1 MGCNHNKIL
10 AMKRELFFS
19 ELHNALEI
27 KSVPT
32 LSETIAIKNL
42 EEYDSMMIL
51 GIIAFVD
58 LNFNKTLTAV
68 QLNEITTV
76 RDLMELIGLE
86 NFE

>member
-1 MGCNHNKIL
+1 
-10 AMKRELFFS
+10 MKRELFFS